1 MHNSLRESFNSNR
14 SKILLTLAVIWLT
27 NSALIENLNAQ
38 NINNWA
44 KTEVVNKSDA
54 QIVADFTKPL
64 GVTIPAEWTQYASN
78 IIQMLDA
85 DGVASAQMILQ
96 QDLPKVAQADKPA
109 YILMSLEAIRTAY
122 DKEKHTKASD
132 EFFAEYLNYENGV
145 KSVTNRFAVDWNK
158 RSEIYI
164 NQTKEN
170 INQKNQEAETRL
182 LKLYNLN
189 RNDSQLKTLATNAKK
204 NFINTNYKYSE
215 KTAEIFANLGIK

>member
-1 MHNSLRESFNSNR
+1 M
-14 SKILLTLAVIWLT
+14 
-27 NSALIENLNAQ
+27 
-38 NINNWA
+38 
-44 KTEVVNKSDA
+44 
-54 QIVADFTKPL
+54 
-64 GVTIPAEWTQYASN
+64 TIPAEWTQYASN